1 MKKRKIAHHCV
12 LSSLSQSGP
21 VALKTWSYIFC
32 LLGKS
37 WTKMIMIKISI
48 CQTTRKMLLK
58 SVKIKK
64 KLRIGQSQL
73 VFLMLPSQKYKFQ
86 HLIDTSPPSYG
97 RNIVLC
103 DTGIDIGITRKSTF
117 YSSFLPPFL
126 TPRFYPIILVMGG
139 ILYFAILVSI
149 WYWYRRWMNRH
160 FPPRFYPPRFTLV
173 MGGIL

>member
-1 MKKRKIAHHCV
+1 
-12 LSSLSQSGP
+12 
-21 VALKTWSYIFC
+21 
-32 LLGKS
+32 
-37 WTKMIMIKISI
+37 MIKISI
-48 CQTTRKMLLK
+48 CQTTRKMLLI

-126 TPRFYPIILVMGG
+126 TPHFYPIILVMGG

-149 WYWYRRWMNRH
+149 SVSLVNEST
-160 FPPRFYPPRFTLV
+160 FYPSFLPPVFNPSFLPSYGRNIILSDT
-173 MGGIL
+173 GIDNGIATESILIPVFE